1 MSAIALEPIGYI
13 LTGYARI
20 EDCPRNVA
28 PGLPHSRIHIDGRY
42 LPGLLGLTPGRR
54 YDILYWLDRG
64 ERSDACL
71 VQTSRRSGE
80 PAGVFAK
87 CSPHR
92 PNPIGLGR
100 VVLHAIDGGVLE
112 VDGLDCIDG
121 TLLLDIKPAVL

>member
-1 MSAIALEPIGYI
+1 MAAIVLRPIGRI
-13 LTGYARI
+13 FTGYAGI
-20 EDCPRNVA
+20 EDCPRNLA
-28 PGLPHSRIHIDGRY
+28 PGLPHSRICVDAAFR
-42 LPGLLGLTPGRR
+42 PGLLGLIPGRR
-54 YDILYWLDRG
+54 YDILYWLHLAD
-64 ERSDACL
+64 RSDVFL
-71 VQTSRRSGE
+71 VQSSRRSGE

-112 VDGLDCIDG
+112 VDGLDCIDS